1 METYRGIE
9 YLKIDISNQY
19 GNDKEPY
26 ANRIAW
32 VDEHEEYLEEL
43 VGAADKPFQY
53 LAAVMAY
60 RDAQNGI
67 PTGHLVGFDACASG
81 IAIMAALTGCETTAA
96 NTGLIGNKRA
106 DIYGHTTQVMSQ
118 ILGSDVDVERKY
130 VKKAQMCHYYG
141 SKAKPKEIFGE
152 GTDEFHSFYAANL
165 IVAPGASE
173 LMDILLASWQPYAMS
188 HNWTM
193 PDGFEV
199 HVKVM
204 VPVDTKIEVDELDHA
219 SFTYRHEVNAGTE
232 KGLSIAANTIH
243 SVDGMVLR
251 ELCRRCNYDPNQLR
265 KCIEI
270 IEDYMTDPDSCTG
283 CNVIERLAVE
293 SGFYSL
299 VAVEHINKHNVYD
312 FSTEYLEK
320 ILELINRTLEQ
331 KSFPVICIHDAFK
344 AHPNNI
350 NTLRQ
355 TYNDIM
361 AEIADSTMLEFML
374 SQIRGE
380 PITIQKYSENL
391 GELVR
396 KSEYAL
402 S

>member
-1 METYRGIE
+1 M
-9 YLKIDISNQY
+9 L
-19 GNDKEPY
+19 
-26 ANRIAW
+26 
-32 VDEHEEYLEEL
+32 
-43 VGAADKPFQY
+43 
-53 LAAVMAY
+53 
-60 RDAQNGI
+60 
-67 PTGHLVGFDACASG
+67 
-81 IAIMAALTGCETTAA
+81 
-96 NTGLIGNKRA
+96 
-106 DIYGHTTQVMSQ
+106 
-118 ILGSDVDVERKY
+118 LGSDVEVARKDV
-130 VKKAQMCHYYG
+130 KAATMTHYYG

-152 GTDEFHSFYAANL
+152 GTDEFNAFYAANK

-173 LMDILLASWQPYAMS
+173 LMDVLLASWQPYAMS
-188 HNWTM
+188 HDWTM

-219 SFTYRHEVNAGTE
+219 SFIYRHEVNAGTE
-232 KGLSIAANTIH
+232 KGLSVAANTIH

-251 ELCRRCNYDPNQLR
+251 ELCRRCNHDPNQLR

-270 IEDYMTDPDSCTG
+270 IEDYMTDPGDCTG
-283 CNVIERLAVE
+283 FQNIEELAVE

-299 VAVEHINKHNVYD
+299 VAVEHIDKHNVYD

-320 ILELINRTLEQ
+320 ILELINQTLEH
-331 KSFPVICIHDAFK
+331 KSFPVICVHDAFK
-344 AHPNNI
+344 AHPNNL

-361 AEIADSTMLEFML
+361 AEIADSTMLEFLL
-374 SQIRGE
+374 SQIQRK